1 MMTTIP
7 QSVSMMPQLTA
18 MKRASMRGA
27 VAVEFALLLIP
38 LLTLVF
44 GVTEYGRALFQYN
57 TLAKTVRDSAR
68 FLSVENPSDASYP
81 LAQAKCLTVYGNTAC
96 TGAPL
101 VSGLTTAMVKVC
113 DPVDASDC
121 PGENFAAVATG
132 FGSINLVEVKIVGY
146 PFTSLS
152 LPFVPGLDSIVF
164 GPIHTTMRQVL

>member
-1 MMTTIP
+1 MMTTIS
-7 QSVSMMPQLTA
+7 QSGLMMPQLVA
-18 MKRASMRGA
+18 MKRASMRGV

-57 TLAKTVRDSAR
+57 TLVKTVRDSAR

-81 LAQAKCLTVYGNTAC
+81 LTQARCLTVYGNTAC
-96 TGAPL
+96 TGSPL
-101 VSGLTTAMVKVC
+101 VPGLTTAMVKVC
-113 DPVDASDC
+113 NPVDASDC

-132 FGSINLVEVKIVGY
+132 FGSINLVKVKIVGY
-146 PFTSLS
+146 PFASLF
-152 LPFVPGLDSIVF
+152 LPFVPGIDSVVF